1 MNLVFDIGSN
11 VGTTV
16 EFFSQKAN
24 KVIGFE
30 PNPRLVEIL
39 RKRFNNRNVI
49 IDSRGLSNE
58 IGEKKFRIANADTI
72 STFSE
77 DWVNN
82 SRFTGG
88 YSWNEGIIV
97 DTTTLDSVIEQYGT
111 PDYIKIDVEGY
122 EFEVLTSLTKVLENT
137 IISFEWA
144 EEQKNK
150 IEQTIKYL
158 FNLGYK
164 KFSYTEADK
173 ILMDVEIDWRTI
185 DKLNL
190 IENLDDQRKDKWGM
204 IYVKK

>member
-1 MNLVFDIGSN
+1 MNLVFDVGSN

-39 RKRFNNRNVI
+39 RRRFNNRNVI

-97 DTTTLDSVIEQYGT
+97 ETTTLDSVIKQYGT

-122 EFEVLTSLTKVLENT
+122 EFEVLTSLTKLLENT

>member
-1 MNLVFDIGSN
+1 MNLVFDVGSN

-39 RKRFNNRNVI
+39 RRRFNNRNVI

-97 DTTTLDSVIEQYGT
+97 ETTTLDSVIKQYGT

-173 ILMDVEIDWRTI
+173 ILIDSEIDWRTI

>member
-1 MNLVFDIGSN
+1 M
-11 VGTTV
+11 
-16 EFFSQKAN
+16 
-24 KVIGFE
+24 IGFE

>member
-1 MNLVFDIGSN
+1 MNLVFDVGSN

-39 RKRFNNRNVI
+39 REKFNNRNVI

>member
-1 MNLVFDIGSN
+1 MNLVFDVGSN

-39 RKRFNNRNVI
+39 RRRFNNRNVI

-97 DTTTLDSVIEQYGT
+97 ETTTLDSVIKQYGT

-122 EFEVLTSLTKVLENT
+122 EFEVLTSLTKLLENT

-158 FNLGYK
+158 FNLGYE

>member
-122 EFEVLTSLTKVLENT
+122 EFEVLTSLTKLLENT

>member
-24 KVIGFE
+24 KVVGFE

-39 RKRFNNRNVI
+39 RRRFNNRNVI

-97 DTTTLDSVIEQYGT
+97 ETTTLDSVIEQYGT

>member
-16 EFFSQKAN
+16 EFFSQKAD

-39 RKRFNNRNVI
+39 RRRFNNRNVI

-97 DTTTLDSVIEQYGT
+97 ETTTLDSVIDQYGT

-122 EFEVLTSLTKVLENT
+122 EFEVLTSLTKLLENT

-204 IYVKK
+204 VYVKK

>member
-1 MNLVFDIGSN
+1 MNLVFDVGSN

-39 RKRFNNRNVI
+39 REKFNNRNVI

-158 FNLGYK
+158 FNLGYE

>member
-39 RKRFNNRNVI
+39 RRRFNNRNVI

>member
-1 MNLVFDIGSN
+1 MNLVFDVGSN

-39 RKRFNNRNVI
+39 RRRFNNRNVI

-97 DTTTLDSVIEQYGT
+97 ETTTLDSVIKQYGT

-122 EFEVLTSLTKVLENT
+122 EFGVLTSLTKLLENT

-173 ILMDVEIDWRTI
+173 ILIDSEIDWRTI

>member
-1 MNLVFDIGSN
+1 
-11 VGTTV
+11 
-16 EFFSQKAN
+16 
-24 KVIGFE
+24 
-30 PNPRLVEIL
+30 
-39 RKRFNNRNVI
+39 
-49 IDSRGLSNE
+49 
-58 IGEKKFRIANADTI
+58 
-72 STFSE
+72 
-77 DWVNN
+77 
-82 SRFTGG
+82 
-88 YSWNEGIIV
+88 
-97 DTTTLDSVIEQYGT
+97 
-111 PDYIKIDVEGY
+111 
-122 EFEVLTSLTKVLENT
+122 LTSLTKLLENT

>member
-1 MNLVFDIGSN
+1 MNLVFDVGSN

-39 RKRFNNRNVI
+39 RRRFNNRNVI

-97 DTTTLDSVIEQYGT
+97 ETTTLDSVIKQYGT

-122 EFEVLTSLTKVLENT
+122 EFEVLTSLTKLLENT

-150 IEQTIKYL
+150 IDHTIKYL

-173 ILMDVEIDWRTI
+173 ILIDTEIDWRTI
-185 DKLNL
+185 DNLNL

>member
-1 MNLVFDIGSN
+1 MNLVFDVGSN
-11 VGTTV
+11 VGTAV

-39 RKRFNNRNVI
+39 RKKFNNRNVI

-58 IGEKKFRIANADTI
+58 IGEKKFRIANVDTI

-88 YSWNEGIIV
+88 YSWNESIIV
-97 DTTTLDSVIEQYGT
+97 ETTTLDSVIEQYGT

-122 EFEVLTSLTKVLENT
+122 EFEVLTSLTKLLENT

-150 IEQTIKYL
+150 IGQTIKYL

-173 ILMDVEIDWRTI
+173 IFMDLEIDWRTI

>member
-1 MNLVFDIGSN
+1 MNLVFDVGSN

-39 RKRFNNRNVI
+39 REKFNNRNVI

-97 DTTTLDSVIEQYGT
+97 ETTTLDSVIEQYGT

-122 EFEVLTSLTKVLENT
+122 EFEVLTSLTKLLENT

-158 FNLGYK
+158 FNLGYE

>member
-16 EFFSQKAN
+16 EFFSQKAD

-39 RKRFNNRNVI
+39 REKFNNRNVI

-97 DTTTLDSVIEQYGT
+97 ETTTLDSVIEQYGF

-122 EFEVLTSLTKVLENT
+122 ELEVLTSLTKLLENT

-150 IEQTIKYL
+150 IEKTIKYL

>member
-39 RKRFNNRNVI
+39 REKFNNRNVI

-58 IGEKKFRIANADTI
+58 IGEKKFRIANVDTI

>member
-1 MNLVFDIGSN
+1 MNLVFDVGSN

-39 RKRFNNRNVI
+39 RRRFNNRNVI

-97 DTTTLDSVIEQYGT
+97 ETTTLDSVIEQYGT

>member
-1 MNLVFDIGSN
+1 MNLVFDVGSN

>member
-24 KVIGFE
+24 KVVGFE

-39 RKRFNNRNVI
+39 RRRFNNRNVI

-97 DTTTLDSVIEQYGT
+97 ETTTLDSVIEQYGT

-158 FNLGYK
+158 FNLGYE

>member
-30 PNPRLVEIL
+30 PNPRLVDIL

-97 DTTTLDSVIEQYGT
+97 ETTTLDSVIKQYGT

-122 EFEVLTSLTKVLENT
+122 EFEVLTSLTKLLENT

-173 ILMDVEIDWRTI
+173 ILIDSEIDWRTI

>member
-39 RKRFNNRNVI
+39 REKFNNRNVI